1 MSAISST
8 STILYSAMSKE
19 DYQAAV
25 KEARKAAREAAEA
38 AGEDPTEA
46 AKAATQEIK
55 DALKEEKAAA
65 ESTTVTVAADTST
78 NTNTSSNTNTNTG
91 TETTVTEVKVGSET
105 KVSVSGG
112 GSTSYRVNKSDEEI
126 VSSVMTNYEPEERED
141 TVNAE
146 DFVRKAAIAAQAELK
161 TKSLLEGLES
171 NAFSKVS
178 LFKVDASEAYAKSY
192 ASERPAAREGVSA

>member
-78 NTNTSSNTNTNTG
+78 NTNTNTG
-91 TETTVTEVKVGSET
+91 TEATVTEVKVGSKT
-105 KVSVSGG
+105 KVSVNDGG
-112 GSTSYRVNKSDEEI
+112 NTSYRVSKSDEEI

>member
-25 KEARKAAREAAEA
+25 KAARIAAREAAEA

-55 DALKEEKAAA
+55 DALKEEQAAA

-78 NTNTSSNTNTNTG
+78 NTNTNTG
-91 TETTVTEVKVGSET
+91 TEATVTEVKVGSET
-105 KVSVSGG
+105 KVSANDGG
-112 GSTSYRVNKSDEEI
+112 NTSYRVSKSDEEI

-178 LFKVDASEAYAKSY
+178 LFQVDASEAYAKSY
-192 ASERPAAREGVSA
+192 ASERPAARDGVSA